1 MIAMIEGRLTGI
13 NGEKAQ
19 LDVGSGITYE
29 LLLPVFTTARLGGSI
44 GQTVTLHTLQFLES
58 SNQGATF
65 FPRLAGFLS
74 AEDKA
79 FFELFVSCKG
89 IGYRKALRA
98 MALPAQQIAMAIEER
113 DLATLQSLPEVGK
126 RTAETIAATLRGK
139 VERFLSTAPGAAST
153 AGEIAVTG
161 GGPTREALEA
171 LVTLGE
177 KRTDAMR
184 WIDLVMSGD
193 NPPDDT
199 QSLIAAVYRAKG
211 A

>member
-1 MIAMIEGRLTGI
+1 MIAKIEGRLTGLS
-13 NGEKAQ
+13 GERAH
-19 LDVGSGITYE
+19 LDVGAGLTYE
-29 LLLPVFTTARLGGSI
+29 VLLPVFAVARLGGSI
-44 GQTVTLHTLQFLES
+44 DRTVTLHTLQFLES
-58 SNQGATF
+58 NNQGATF

-74 AEDKA
+74 EDDKA

-98 MALPAQQIAMAIEER
+98 MALPAAQIAMAIEER

-139 VERFLSTAPGAAST
+139 VERFLSGAELATSD
-153 AGEIAVTG
+153 GRKPMPS
-161 GGPTREALEA
+161 GGPAREALEA

-177 KRTDAMR
+177 KRSDALR

-193 NPPDDT
+193 DPPRDAE
-199 QSLIAAVYRAKG
+199 SLIAAVYRAKG